1 MAKNHVWYV
10 CPACRSRL
18 AVERHHAGEIRCR
31 NCSMLLRAAK
41 ESASASAKKSNAA
54 ARGGDEDDE
63 YRLAP
68 LGDEQPMAQ
77 AQGRSGD
84 APPPVY
90 NSELE
95 RLRARRERVTQT
107 DTEEPAQPLAH
118 APGLVP
124 LDELEIRD
132 DERYKPEPP
141 PRWTFFS
148 SVFTYPWRPQSMLP
162 WVVLSIGIAFCG
174 VTGLLILA
182 GLFSGSQGG
191 TLMAGFLGL
200 AWIWLAILTG
210 SYAAA
215 CVFAV
220 TETTAYNFDA
230 PYDWPEPD
238 WRERF
243 FHFLWLGWCFGL
255 AVALVVT
262 PASLVTESLQYR
274 VLISAVGTAV
284 LFPIF
289 VLSTLETNSLFPLS
303 GPVWRS
309 LAREAAAWIT
319 FYMLSGAVVSGCG
332 MASVELYKRLE
343 MLSVIVLAPL
353 WAACVLIYA
362 RLLGR
367 LAWRIMRPEELQLQ
381 AWRKAHQSTLAAE
394 VRQRLREE
402 EDPFGE

>member
-1 MAKNHVWYV
+1 
-10 CPACRSRL
+10 
-18 AVERHHAGEIRCR
+18 
-31 NCSMLLRAAK
+31 MLLRAAK
-41 ESASASAKKSNAA
+41 ESAGPTQANAGPRA
-54 ARGGDEDDE
+54 ANDDE

-68 LGDEQPMAQ
+68 LGEQAPAVPSQ
-77 AQGRSGD
+77 RRSSET
-84 APPPVY
+84 PVPVY

-95 RLRARRERVTQT
+95 RLRARRERIHST
-107 DTEEPAQPLAH
+107 DAIQP
-118 APGLVP
+118 APGAVP
-124 LDELEIRD
+124 APGQLQLGELEFRD

-141 PRWTFFS
+141 PRWVFFS
-148 SVFTYPWRPQSMLP
+148 GVFTYPWRPQSLLP
-162 WVVLSIGIAFCG
+162 WVILSIGIGFCG
-174 VTGLLILA
+174 ITGLLVLA
-182 GLFSGSQGG
+182 GLPSGSQGG

-243 FHFLWLGWCFGL
+243 FHFLWLGWCLGLAAAL
-255 AVALVVT
+255 AVA
-262 PASLVTESLQYR
+262 PASLIGDNPQHR
-274 VLISAVGTAV
+274 ALIVAASTAI

-289 VLSTLETNSLFPLS
+289 VLATLETNSLSPLS
-303 GPVWRS
+303 GPVWKS
-309 LAREAAAWIT
+309 LARNAAAWIL
-319 FYMLSGAVVSGCG
+319 FFLLSGLILGAAGFATIATYRPLGMLCVV
-332 MASVELYKRLE
+332 
-343 MLSVIVLAPL
+343 ILAPL

-367 LAWRIMRPEELQLQ
+367 LAWRIMRPQELQLQ
-381 AWRKAHQSTLAAE
+381 AWRKAHQSTLAAD

-402 EDPFGE
+402 QDQLEI